1 VTELIAGA
9 LPRPMARITGVVYL
23 LAFLMAALF
32 GFITPG
38 TPSAIVAHEPQLR
51 LGIAVSLIWIAL
63 YIALTALFYRL
74 FEPVNRSVAL
84 LLTFF
89 SLVGCTIQVFASVFL
104 LAPLVVLGGGQYF
117 SAFTVEEMQALAQM
131 LLDFY
136 AQANNIAV
144 IFLGLFDILV
154 GYLIFRSTFLPR
166 ILGALMAI
174 GGLGWL
180 IFLSPPLANHL
191 AIYIDV
197 PGVGAQVA
205 LILWL
210 LAFGVNVPRWREQAI
225 GAGMHVPASM
235 HSRPESV

>member
-1 VTELIAGA
+1 
-9 LPRPMARITGVVYL
+9 MARITGVVYL

-38 TPSAIVAHEPQLR
+38 TPTAIVAHEPQLR

-63 YIALTALFYRL
+63 YIALTARFYRL

-89 SLVGCTIQVFASVFL
+89 SLVGCTIQAFASVFL
-104 LAPLVVLGGGQYF
+104 LAPLVVLEGGHYLR
-117 SAFTVEEMQALAQM
+117 AFTAEELQALAQM
-131 LLDFY
+131 FLDFY

-166 ILGALMAI
+166 ILGVLMAI

-197 PGVGAQVA
+197 PGIGAQVA

-210 LAFGVNVPRWREQAI
+210 LVFGANVPQWREQAVA
-225 GAGMHVPASM
+225 AGIHVAGST
-235 HSRPESV
+235 HGRPESI